1 MNQTLN
7 KAQMKRA
14 RLRNSHLKNKS
25 VENKITYNR
34 RRSYC
39 VFLLQKTTKEYFP
52 NLNEK
57 NTADCKIFWE
67 TIEPLLSGKTI
78 WSLMF
83 LMGSDDIIKEGDGNP
98 CFKVFYLTL

>member
-1 MNQTLN
+1 MPLISQTLN
-7 KAQMKRA
+7 KPQMKRA

-39 VFLLQKTTKEYFP
+39 VFLLQKTTKYVP

-57 NTADCKIFWE
+57 NTADCTIFWE

-78 WSLMF
+78 
-83 LMGSDDIIKEGDGNP
+83 
-98 CFKVFYLTL
+98 